1 MKKTQILQKLKND
14 EDYYGDFGNQF
25 LSNSHVGRL
34 LKDPLRAFE
43 PSKPSPAFLI
53 GGYFHTCILEPDKLE
68 KYKVVKSTTR
78 NTKAYKDV
86 AGGELCLLQHEV
98 DTIELMRE
106 KVMDN
111 DICRDLI
118 LPGNLYQEAHEA
130 GNVEYEV
137 PMITELF
144 GNKWKGKAD
153 IVNHDEKLIID
164 LKTTADIEKF
174 QWSANKYNYDSQA
187 YIYSKLFGYEFLFI
201 VIDKN
206 THQIGMFDC
215 SPQFY
220 ERGEEKVSKASEA
233 YDLFYK
239 TKGFDPKQYFIS
251 KTL

>member
-1 MKKTQILQKLKND
+1 MNKEKILQKLKND
-14 EDYYGDFGNQF
+14 EDYYGEFGNQF

-43 PSKPSPAFLI
+43 PSKPSPAFLV
-53 GGYFHTCILEPDKLE
+53 GGYFHTCILEPDKIE
-68 KYKVVKSTTR
+68 KYKIVKSTTR

-98 DTIELMRE
+98 DQIELMRT
-106 KVMDN
+106 KLYDN

-118 LPGNLYQEAHEA
+118 INNGEKAWK
-130 GNVEYEV
+130 EYEV

-153 IVNHDEKLIID
+153 IVNHEEKLIID
-164 LKTTADIEKF
+164 LKTTADIERF
-174 QWSANKYNYDSQA
+174 QWSASKYNYDSQA

-206 THQIGMFDC
+206 THQIGIFDC

-220 ERGEEKVSKASEA
+220 ERGEDKVRKASEA

-239 TKGFDPKQYFIS
+239 TKDFDPKQYFIS

>member
-1 MKKTQILQKLKND
+1 MGTSKQQILKKLKND

-34 LKDPLRAFE
+34 LNDPLNIFK
-43 PSKPSPAFLI
+43 PMKPSPAFLI
-53 GGYFHTCILEPDKLE
+53 GGYFHTCILEPEKLK
-68 KYKVVKSTTR
+68 KYKVVKSTNR

-86 AGGELCLLQHEV
+86 AGGELCMLEQEV
-98 DTIELMRE
+98 DMVELMRD
-106 KVMDN
+106 KMMDN

-118 LPGNLYQEAHEA
+118 QE

-137 PMITELF
+137 PMITDLF
-144 GNKWKGKAD
+144 GQTWKGKAD
-153 IVNHDEKLIID
+153 IVNHDEKLVID
-164 LKTTADIEKF
+164 LKTTADITKF
-174 QWSANKYNYDSQA
+174 QYSANKYNYDSQA

-201 VIDKN
+201 VIDKT

-215 SPQFY
+215 SPKFY
-220 ERGEEKVSKASEA
+220 ERGEDKVRRASEA

-239 TKGFDPKQYFIS
+239 TEEFDPKQYFIS

>member
-1 MKKTQILQKLKND
+1 MNKEKILQRLCKD
-14 EDYYGDFGNQF
+14 EDYYGEFGNQF
-25 LSNSHVGRL
+25 LSNSHVGKL

-43 PSKPSPAFLI
+43 PSKPSPAFLV

-68 KYKVVKSTTR
+68 KFKVVKSTTR

-98 DTIELMRE
+98 DTIELMRD
-106 KVMDN
+106 KFMAN
-111 DICRDLI
+111 DICKDLI
-118 LPGNLYQEAHEA
+118 VNSQT
-130 GNVEYEV
+130 EYEK
-137 PMITELF
+137 PGIINMF
-144 GNKWKGKAD
+144 NNNWKGKAD
-153 IVNHDEKLIID
+153 IVNHEEKLVID
-164 LKTTADIEKF
+164 LKTTGDIDKF
-174 QWSANKYNYDSQA
+174 EWSASKFNYDSQA

-220 ERGEEKVSKASEA
+220 ERGEEKVRKASEA

-239 TKGFDPKQYFIS
+239 TKDFDPKQYFIS

>member
-1 MKKTQILQKLKND
+1 MKKQQILQKLKID

-25 LSNSHVGRL
+25 LSNSHVGKL
-34 LKDPLRAFE
+34 LNDPLNIFK
-43 PSKPSPAFLI
+43 PMKPSPAFLI
-53 GGYFHTCILEPDKLE
+53 GGYFHTCILEPDKLK
-68 KYKVVKSTTR
+68 KYKVVKATSR
-78 NTKAYKDV
+78 NSKAYKDV
-86 AGGELCLLQHEV
+86 AGGELCMLEQDV
-98 DTIELMRE
+98 DMVEMLRD

-111 DICRDLI
+111 DICKDLI
-118 LPGNLYQEAHEA
+118 QE

-137 PMITELF
+137 PMITDLF
-144 GNKWKGKAD
+144 GQTWKGKAD

-164 LKTTADIEKF
+164 LKTTADITKF
-174 QWSANKYNYDSQA
+174 QYSANKYNYDSQA

-215 SPQFY
+215 SPKFY
-220 ERGEEKVSKASEA
+220 ERGEDKVRRASEA

-239 TKGFDPKQYFIS
+239 TKDFDPKQYFIS

>member
-1 MKKTQILQKLKND
+1 MNKEKILQRLCND
-14 EDYYGDFGNQF
+14 DDYYGEFGNQY
-25 LSNSHVGRL
+25 LSNSHVGKL

-43 PSKPSPAFLI
+43 PSKPSPAFLV

-68 KYKVVKSTTR
+68 KFKVVKSTTR

-98 DTIELMRE
+98 DAIELMRE
-106 KVMDN
+106 KVLAN
-111 DICRDLI
+111 DICKDLI
-118 LPGNLYQEAHEA
+118 INSQT
-130 GNVEYEV
+130 EYEK
-137 PMITELF
+137 PGIINMF
-144 GNKWKGKAD
+144 NNNWKGKAD
-153 IVNHDEKLIID
+153 IVNHEEKLVID
-164 LKTTADIEKF
+164 LKTTADIDKF
-174 QWSANKYNYDSQA
+174 QWSASKFNYDSQA

-220 ERGEEKVSKASEA
+220 ERGEEKVRKASEA

-239 TKGFDPKQYFIS
+239 TKDFDPKQYFIS

>member
-1 MKKTQILQKLKND
+1 MNKEKILQRLCND
-14 EDYYGDFGNQF
+14 EDYYGEFGNQF
-25 LSNSHVGRL
+25 LSNSHVSKL

-43 PSKPSPAFLI
+43 PSKPSPAFLV

-68 KYKVVKSTTR
+68 KFKVVKSTTR

-98 DTIELMRE
+98 DAIELMRE
-106 KVMDN
+106 KVLAN
-111 DICRDLI
+111 DICKDLI
-118 LPGNLYQEAHEA
+118 INSQT
-130 GNVEYEV
+130 EYEK
-137 PMITELF
+137 PGIINMF
-144 GNKWKGKAD
+144 NNNWKGKAD
-153 IVNHDEKLIID
+153 IVNHEEKLVID
-164 LKTTADIEKF
+164 LKTTNDIDKF
-174 QWSANKYNYDSQA
+174 QWSASKFNYDSQA

-220 ERGEEKVSKASEA
+220 ERGEDKVRKASEA

-239 TKGFDPKQYFIS
+239 TKDFDPKQYFIS

>member
-1 MKKTQILQKLKND
+1 MKKEQILQKLKND
-14 EDYYGDFGNQF
+14 EDYYGEFGNQF

-34 LKDPLRAFE
+34 LKDPLNVFK
-43 PSKPSPAFLI
+43 PSNPSPAFLI

-78 NTKAYKDV
+78 NTKQYKDV
-86 AGGELCLLQHEV
+86 AGGELCLLQQEV
-98 DTIELMRE
+98 DQIELMRD
-106 KVMDN
+106 KVMAN

-130 GNVEYEV
+130 GDVEYEK

-153 IVNHDEKLIID
+153 IVNHEEKLIID
-164 LKTTADIEKF
+164 LKTTADIDKF

-201 VIDKN
+201 VIDKT

-239 TKGFDPKQYFIS
+239 TKDFDPKQYFIS

>member
-1 MKKTQILQKLKND
+1 MNKEKILQRLCND
-14 EDYYGDFGNQF
+14 EDYYGEFGNQF
-25 LSNSHVGRL
+25 LSNSHVGKL

-43 PSKPSPAFLI
+43 PSKPSPAFLV

-68 KYKVVKSTTR
+68 KFKVVKSTTR

-98 DTIELMRE
+98 DTIELMRD
-106 KVMDN
+106 KVMAN
-111 DICRDLI
+111 DICKDLI
-118 LPGNLYQEAHEA
+118 INSQT
-130 GNVEYEV
+130 EYEK
-137 PMITELF
+137 PGIINMF
-144 GNKWKGKAD
+144 NNNWKGKAD
-153 IVNHDEKLIID
+153 IVNHEEKLVID
-164 LKTTADIEKF
+164 LKTTADIDKF
-174 QWSANKYNYDSQA
+174 QWSASKFNYDSQA

-220 ERGEEKVSKASEA
+220 ERGEEKVRKASEA

-239 TKGFDPKQYFIS
+239 TKDFDPKQYFIS

>member
-1 MKKTQILQKLKND
+1 MKEKQILNKLKND

-34 LKDPLRAFE
+34 LNDPLNIFK
-43 PSKPSPAFLI
+43 PMKPSPAFLI
-53 GGYFHTCILEPDKLE
+53 GGYFHTCILEPEKLK
-68 KYKVVKSTTR
+68 KYKVVKSNTR

-86 AGGELCLLQHEV
+86 AGGELCLLQQEV
-98 DTIELMRE
+98 DMIELMRE
-106 KVMDN
+106 KVMAN
-111 DICRDLI
+111 DIVRELLSDPVFKKC
-118 LPGNLYQEAHEA
+118 
-130 GNVEYEV
+130 VEYEK
-137 PMITELF
+137 PGITELF

-153 IVNHDEKLIID
+153 IVNHDEKLVID
-164 LKTTADIEKF
+164 LKTTADINKF
-174 QWSANKYNYDSQA
+174 QYSANKYNYDSQA

-201 VIDKN
+201 VIDKT

-220 ERGEEKVSKASEA
+220 ERGEDKVRRASEA

-239 TKGFDPKQYFIS
+239 TEEFDPKQYFIS

>member
-1 MKKTQILQKLKND
+1 MNKEKILQRLCND
-14 EDYYGDFGNQF
+14 DDYYGEFGNQY
-25 LSNSHVGRL
+25 LSNSHVGKL

-43 PSKPSPAFLI
+43 PSKPSPAFLV

-68 KYKVVKSTTR
+68 KFKVVKSTTR

-98 DTIELMRE
+98 DAIELMRE
-106 KVMDN
+106 KVLAN
-111 DICRDLI
+111 DICKDLI
-118 LPGNLYQEAHEA
+118 INSQ
-130 GNVEYEV
+130 NEYEK
-137 PMITELF
+137 PGIINMF
-144 GNKWKGKAD
+144 NNNWKGKAD
-153 IVNHDEKLIID
+153 IVNHEEKLVID
-164 LKTTADIEKF
+164 LKTTADIDKF
-174 QWSANKYNYDSQA
+174 QWSASKFNYDSQA

-220 ERGEEKVSKASEA
+220 ERGEEKVRKASEA

-239 TKGFDPKQYFIS
+239 TKDFDPKQYFIS